1 MIKQHVKKIQRRHIR
16 EIVVYGMVGITA
28 LVVQDLIYWAAH
40 HYYGVFP
47 SVAMILG
54 NIGGMFIAYVGHI
67 KFTFK
72 KERYSKREFVKFVI
86 TSGIGLLINVGGVRF
101 ITKVLLL
108 SPVWGL
114 APTLVTP
121 FITFLISKFWA
132 FRVKK
137 PVVKALHK

>member
-1 MIKQHVKKIQRRHIR
+1 MMTKMHSLNLIGRREFVNFPLLNIEQLVAKIDTGAYTCAIHCKQIDLKII
-16 EIVVYGMVGITA
+16 E
-28 LVVQDLIYWAAH
+28 
-40 HYYGVFP
+40 
-47 SVAMILG
+47 
-54 NIGGMFIAYVGHI
+54 
-67 KFTFK
+67 K

-86 TSGIGLLINVGGVRF
+86 TSGLGLLINVGGVRF

-114 APTLVTP
+114 APTFVTP

>member
-1 MIKQHVKKIQRRHIR
+1 MIKQHVKIAHHKHIR
-16 EIVVYGMVGITA
+16 EILVYGMVGIAA
-28 LVVQDLIYWAAH
+28 LIVQDLIYWFAH
-40 HYYGVFP
+40 RNGVFP

-54 NIGGMFIAYVGHI
+54 NIGGMFIAYFGHI
-67 KFTFK
+67 KYTFK
-72 KERYSKREFVKFVI
+72 KERYSKREFAKFVI

-108 SPVWGL
+108 SPTWGL
-114 APTLVTP
+114 IPTFITP

-137 PVVKALHK
+137 NH